1 MSEAIDGRHLTTA
14 VQVALSRRSPY
25 LSTGGPKVS
34 GLMMANHTG
43 ISSLFERILKQFDLL
58 IKKKGG
64 SWDPAKAPF
73 MQNYLQQTDLF
84 HNMDDLKV
92 RVYFLPLD
100 VCCDSAYFPCFS
112 RHASYRIDTS

>member
-1 MSEAIDGRHLTTA
+1 
-14 VQVALSRRSPY
+14 
-25 LSTGGPKVS
+25 
-34 GLMMANHTG
+34 MMANHTG

-84 HNMDDLKV
+84 HNMEDLKV
-92 RVYFLPLD
+92 RDVVRVFSMHRHACRIYVWRVTLSVFLPTPWLL
-100 VCCDSAYFPCFS
+100 STHFQEKAFILSTHFS
-112 RHASYRIDTS
+112 TIIFHSTVSRL